1 MRPKDL
7 ATSIYLNTKDASRI
21 AVNKNL
27 LQSAET
33 ALVER
38 LKSAGNPAGHISN
51 AKLVEIALI
60 NLLTN
65 DDGRA
70 VLVNL
75 PDTPLYN
82 AVRNTAFGSNLLT
95 NAQVYEK
102 IDPIYEFTR
111 NLDMSRR
118 KDERMTTAL
127 LYSQTL
133 LLRLLVGDP
142 TFQYDQKLAD
152 SNFNT
157 VISEMASKETEAWV
171 KDVQMQAINAI
182 NRNKIN
188 AAK

>member
-1 MRPKDL
+1 
-7 ATSIYLNTKDASRI
+7 
-21 AVNKNL
+21 
-27 LQSAET
+27 
-33 ALVER
+33 
-38 LKSAGNPAGHISN
+38 
-51 AKLVEIALI
+51 
-60 NLLTN
+60 
-65 DDGRA
+65 
-70 VLVNL
+70 
-75 PDTPLYN
+75 
-82 AVRNTAFGSNLLT
+82 
-95 NAQVYEK
+95 
-102 IDPIYEFTR
+102 
-111 NLDMSRR
+111 MSRR

-133 LLRLLVGDP
+133 LLRLLVGNP